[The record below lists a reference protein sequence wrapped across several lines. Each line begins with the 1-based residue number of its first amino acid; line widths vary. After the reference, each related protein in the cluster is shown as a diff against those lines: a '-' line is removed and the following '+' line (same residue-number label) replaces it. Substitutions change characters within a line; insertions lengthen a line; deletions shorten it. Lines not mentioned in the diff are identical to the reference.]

1 MFEAET
7 FLVIAKSGS
16 PLDCDPSDLDAV
28 EAKAG
33 AKDLD
38 RQRFEKISEIMKDFR
53 KVCQYVS
60 PFLSLMIFFIFLC
73 FCVFR
78 PANQL
83 MVRTDV
89 IMNDIKDSKPNST
102 LVPSSSNRFREIQL
116 SSWSLTILG

>member
-60 PFLSLMIFFIFLC
+60 PFLSHDLFIFLC

-83 MVRTDV
+83 MARTDV
-89 IMNDIKDSKPNST
+89 ITNDTKDSKPNST
-102 LVPSSSNRFREIQL
+102 LVPSSSNHFREIQL
-116 SSWSLTILG
+116 SSWSLTIRG